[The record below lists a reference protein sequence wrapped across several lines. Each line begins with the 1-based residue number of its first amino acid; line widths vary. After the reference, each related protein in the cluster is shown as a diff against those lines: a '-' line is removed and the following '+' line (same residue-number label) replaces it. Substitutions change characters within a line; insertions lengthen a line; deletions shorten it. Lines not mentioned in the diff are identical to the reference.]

1 MAQLLGA
8 EKWHQLQMIPQVKAS
23 SPSFIQKLVQKIV
36 ADKSWP
42 TDYEV
47 LQYTNTWNWRPALE
61 DIIDIAEIGRKK
73 QLRTYTCIAC
83 NAWNTTVPS
92 IYNSVSQYGIGYE
105 DMFAYERTIS
115 FNISSTLA
123 LVNYIKQVVY
133 PGTPDISEFIHRASN
148 AFLPK
153 LVFQLEEYGLPRMIS
168 KKIQRTGLVN
178 LEDDNKEINAVIME
192 FNRIGIDKVLS
203 SICRL
208 HPFED
213 YIIRYFYDGIAT
225 NK

>member
-1 MAQLLGA
+1 
-8 EKWHQLQMIPQVKAS
+8 
-23 SPSFIQKLVQKIV
+23 
-36 ADKSWP
+36 
-42 TDYEV
+42 
-47 LQYTNTWNWRPALE
+47 
-61 DIIDIAEIGRKK
+61 
-73 QLRTYTCIAC
+73 
-83 NAWNTTVPS
+83 
-92 IYNSVSQYGIGYE
+92 
-105 DMFAYERTIS
+105 MFAYERTIS

-133 PGTPDISEFIHRASN
+133 PSTPDLSEFIHRASN

-153 LVFQLEEYGLPRMIS
+153 LVFQLEEYGLPRIIS
-168 KKIQRTGLVN
+168 KKIQRSGLVN

-208 HPFED
+208 HPFEE
-213 YIIRYFYDGIAT
+213 YIIRYFYDGIST

>member
-1 MAQLLGA
+1 M
-8 EKWHQLQMIPQVKAS
+8 
-23 SPSFIQKLVQKIV
+23 
-36 ADKSWP
+36 
-42 TDYEV
+42 
-47 LQYTNTWNWRPALE
+47 N
-61 DIIDIAEIGRKK
+61 
-73 QLRTYTCIAC
+73 
-83 NAWNTTVPS
+83 
-92 IYNSVSQYGIGYE
+92 
-105 DMFAYERTIS
+105 
-115 FNISSTLA
+115 
-123 LVNYIKQVVY
+123 KQVVY
-133 PGTPDISEFIHRASN
+133 SGTPDISEFIHKASN

-168 KKIQRTGLVN
+168 KKMQRSGLVN

-213 YIIRYFYDGIAT
+213 YIIRYFYDGIST

>member
-1 MAQLLGA
+1 M
-8 EKWHQLQMIPQVKAS
+8 
-23 SPSFIQKLVQKIV
+23 
-36 ADKSWP
+36 
-42 TDYEV
+42 
-47 LQYTNTWNWRPALE
+47 
-61 DIIDIAEIGRKK
+61 
-73 QLRTYTCIAC
+73 
-83 NAWNTTVPS
+83 PS

-105 DMFAYERTIS
+105 EMFAFERTIS

-133 PGTPDISEFIHRASN
+133 PGTPDISEFIHKASN

-168 KKIQRTGLVN
+168 KKIQRSGLVN
-178 LEDDNKEINAVIME
+178 LEDDNKEINTVIME
-192 FNRIGIDKVLS
+192 FNRIGIDNVLS

-213 YIIRYFYDGIAT
+213 YIIRYFYDGIST